1 MEKLLMLLLVVLVP
15 KDIIELLNAF
25 LVILLVQVVM
35 KKPVIAKTVFTQLPR
50 QEKVVNHVT
59 LEELKLD
66 VIYLMQILNVLKD
79 MGLILIL
86 FVLLVINH

>member
-1 MEKLLMLLLVVLVP
+1 MLLLVVLVP